1 MNTTDVASEDSE
13 PDQRG
18 SRQAPDAPRF
28 IVAHGCKGGWVV
40 NDRLGLV
47 GGIFITEAAARHFAI
62 EESGYHPEEVL
73 LSRADAE
80 IEFPRSK
87 AA

>member
-1 MNTTDVASEDSE
+1 M
-13 PDQRG
+13 G
-18 SRQAPDAPRF
+18 RQ
-28 IVAHGCKGGWVV
+28 VV

-47 GGIFITEAAARHFAI
+47 GGIFITEAAARNFAI
-62 EESGYHPEEVL
+62 EESGHHPEEVL